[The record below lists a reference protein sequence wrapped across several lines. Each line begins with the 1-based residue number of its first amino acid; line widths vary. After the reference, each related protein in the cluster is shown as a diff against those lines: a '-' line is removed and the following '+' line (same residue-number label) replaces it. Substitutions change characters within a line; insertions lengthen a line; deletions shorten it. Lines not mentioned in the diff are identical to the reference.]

1 VRHDVSYLICHILLL
16 SILYNLYPQTYM
28 EPEIKPIHHI
38 KVLSYNT
45 LVQKYPFT
53 QSVKNDSGWRSYSW
67 ASRREQL
74 ILKIVS

>member
-1 VRHDVSYLICHILLL
+1 
-16 SILYNLYPQTYM
+16 M

-53 QSVKNDSGWRSYSW
+53 QSVKNDSGWRSYPW